1 MRLLLVDDEMDF
13 VSTLAERLE
22 IRGIDVHW
30 AATPEDAMARSE
42 AECYDIAVLDI
53 KMPRLSG
60 IDLKKIIQKT
70 CPDTRFVFLT
80 GHGCEESF
88 REATQETG
96 EDCYLLKPIP
106 FEVLLAKIQE
116 LRADP
121 KPGGDR

>member
-22 IRGIDVHW
+22 MRGIDVDW
-30 AATPEDAMARSE
+30 SASPEDAIGRAE
-42 AECYDIAVLDI
+42 TECYDIAVLDM

-60 IDLKKIIQKT
+60 LDLKKAIQKS
-70 CPDTRFVFLT
+70 CPETRFIFLT
-80 GHGCEESF
+80 GHGCEQSF

-106 FEVLLAKIQE
+106 FEYLLAKIQE
-116 LRADP
+116 VRSN
-121 KPGGDR
+121 G